1 MRAFVVFT
9 KKELQEGVRTYRF
22 LIMLA
27 VFVLIGILSPLTALM
42 MPQVI
47 GAMDLGGVTLVLP
60 EPTAIDAWGQFFS
73 NIGLMGML
81 VVIIVFSGLMA
92 NEFSRGTLINLLTKG
107 LSRST
112 VVLSKFAAASLTWTV
127 AYLLCLGVAIGYIAF
142 YWELDLQNAF
152 LAFAS
157 MWLFGE
163 LLIAILV
170 FGGTLFGSF
179 AGSLALAG
187 GTVVALMLI
196 NIAPNVARFN
206 PMSLAGGTL
215 TLLNG
220 EQSAR
225 DFIPAVVICTLTV
238 VALIG
243 ASMVA
248 FGKKRV

>member
-1 MRAFVVFT
+1 LV
-9 KKELQEGVRTYRF
+9 
-22 LIMLA
+22 IMLA
-27 VFVLIGILSPLTALM
+27 VFALIGILSPLTALI
-42 MPQVI
+42 MPQII
-47 GAMDLGGVTLVLP
+47 GAMDLGGVTITLP
-60 EPTAIDAWGQFFS
+60 EPTAMDAWGQFFG
-73 NIGLMGML
+73 NTGLMGML
-81 VVIIVFSGLMA
+81 VVIIVFSGIMA

-112 VVLSKFAAASLTWTV
+112 VIISKFVAASLTWTV

-142 YWELDLQNAF
+142 YWELDLQNAV

-157 MWLFGE
+157 LWLFGE

-179 AGSLALAG
+179 AGSLALTG
-187 GTVVALMLI
+187 GSVVALMLI
-196 NIAPNVARFN
+196 NIAPGVARFN

-220 EQSAR
+220 EQSPG
-225 DFIPAVVICTLTV
+225 DFMPAVVISIIAIIMLV
-238 VALIG
+238 V

-248 FGKKRV
+248 FGKKLI